1 MKEMPSAL
9 QHRESSVVNNPALK
23 LIAQNTEVF
32 LAVGVILIL
41 ALMIIPMPASFLDL
55 LLVANITLAILILMV
70 SMYINSPLELSV
82 FPGLL
87 LIITIFRLSLNIA
100 STRLILGQGYAGE
113 VINAFG
119 SFVVQG
125 NYVVGFIL
133 FLILIMIQF
142 IVIVKGAGR
151 IAEVSA
157 RFTLDAMPGKQ
168 MAIDADLNAGLI
180 DEHEARDRRAQ
191 IAREAEFYG
200 AMDGASKFVKGDAI
214 AGLLINV
221 VNILGGFI
229 IGMAQRGFTF
239 PEALRAYTLLTV
251 GDGIVTQIPAL
262 IVATSAG
269 LVVTR
274 SSAGNQLDIEI
285 RRQVFE
291 KPKALLLASGALF
304 MFAII
309 PGMPTIPFLV
319 LASVAGVSGYVTNK
333 NQQSQV
339 MQETEEETPQQ
350 VPEEKIEDYL
360 QVDPLE
366 LEIGYGLI
374 PLVDEEQNGDLFQ
387 RITNLR
393 KQLAIDL
400 GIIIPQIR
408 VRDNLQLEPSHYVI
422 KIKGNVVARHSIVA
436 DRLLAME
443 SSDVEEKV
451 EGIKTDEPAFGLPA
465 LWIHPHLRE
474 QAEFA
479 GYTVVEP
486 SAVLSTHLQEIL
498 RRNADKI
505 LGRQDTKK
513 LIDNLKKEYS
523 AIVDELTP
531 EQIPVGT
538 IQKVLQNL
546 LKEGI
551 PVRDLVTI
559 LESLLDYSKVTKN
572 IDVLTEYVRHS
583 LSETI
588 ASLFVNDRGVIRAVA
603 LTPQVEEIMTNALQN
618 QRESTPSLG
627 LSPEILKAINHS
639 LAQCVERA
647 VIEGLQPV
655 VLTAATV
662 RPYFYRL
669 IHTSFPSIAVL
680 SYTELP
686 PETEIEFIGQVEIN
700 NAN

>member
-1 MKEMPSAL
+1 MPSAL
-9 QHRESSVVNNPALK
+9 QNREPGMIQNPALK
-23 LIAQNTEVF
+23 MIAQNTEVF

-41 ALMIIPMPASFLDL
+41 ALMIIPMPPAFLDL

-100 STRLILGQGYAGE
+100 STRLILGEGYAGE

-291 KPKALLLASGALF
+291 KPKALLLAAGALF

-333 NQQSQV
+333 NQHIQA
-339 MQETEEETPQQ
+339 MQDDEAETPQPVQ
-350 VPEEKIEDYL
+350 EEKIEDYL

-408 VRDNLQLEPSHYVI
+408 VRDNLQLEPSQYVI
-422 KIKGNVVARHSIVA
+422 KIKGNVVARHSIVP

-443 SSDVEEKV
+443 STGVDEKI
-451 EGIKTDEPAFGLPA
+451 EGVKTDEPAFGLPA

-474 QAEFA
+474 QAELA

-513 LIDNLKKEYS
+513 LIDNLKKDYS

-531 EQIPVGT
+531 DHLPFGT
-538 IQKVLQNL
+538 VQKVLQNL

-551 PVRDLVTI
+551 PIRDLVTI
-559 LESLLDYSKVTKN
+559 LEALIDYAKVTKN
-572 IDVLTEYVRHS
+572 VDVLTEYVRHA

-588 ASLFVNDRGVIRAVA
+588 ASLFMNERGVIRAA
-603 LTPQVEEIMTNALQN
+603 AITPQVEEIMTGALQN
-618 QRESTPSLG
+618 QKESTPSLG
-627 LSPEILKAINHS
+627 LSPEILKEINQS
-639 LAQCVERA
+639 LTHCVEKA
-647 VIEGLQPV
+647 VVEGVQPV

-669 IHTSFPSIAVL
+669 IHTSFPNIAVL

-686 PETEIEFIGQVEIN
+686 PETEIELIGQVEIK